1 MSYEKASVDLSK
13 AAKKVVVGG
22 GLLLT
27 GFLAGKA
34 NVSSEVQDIDG
45 KMANVVSVDA
55 YGHAA
60 AGTLAG
66 TLAFSAGLF
75 GAEGRK
81 KALNMFNNLDRGR

>member
-1 MSYEKASVDLSK
+1 MSYEKAPVDLGK
-13 AAKKVVVGG
+13 VAKKVVVGG

-27 GFLAGKA
+27 GFLAGKT
-34 NVSSEVQDIDG
+34 NVSSEVVDIDG

-66 TLAFSAGLF
+66 TLALSAGLF
-75 GAEGRK
+75 SAEGRK
-81 KALNMFNNLDRGR
+81 KVLNMFHNQDRGR